1 MTTKIKCIN
10 SKLVTKKI
18 KEEKINQINTLF
30 EKINTAIKANS
41 FLDLGQMLKK
51 DTFLSETEK
60 KEISIECINS
70 IISRDTTLA
79 MFTFKRVNKDIVL
92 LYKEKEITKD
102 IDLLNGYIFKLPPN
116 EENLLKEHILI
127 EIKTKE
133 NFIQKEAM
141 RLQRMEVEYFKNE
154 NNRNKQ
160 LLFNLNLKMDLLL
173 KALNK
178 SRKEKENWRLL
189 VENHKESYYRLQN
202 VLKSNGFVLGYI
214 S

>member
-1 MTTKIKCIN
+1 MTTKIKCTN
-10 SKLVTKKI
+10 TELVTKKI
-18 KEEKINQINTLF
+18 KEEKINQINILF
-30 EKINTAIKANS
+30 KKIDTAIKTNS
-41 FLDLGQMLKK
+41 FLDLGQILKK
-51 DTFLSETEK
+51 DTFLSEVEK
-60 KEISIECINS
+60 KEVSIECINS
-70 IISRDTTLA
+70 IIARDTTLA

-189 VENHKESYYRLQN
+189 IENHKENYCRLQS
-202 VLKSNGFVLGYI
+202 VLKSNGFVLGFI
-214 S
+214 